1 MKISELIKIGNVRR
15 DIEIPLAVQGE
26 NRSITMGQIL
36 DAVAQ
41 NIIPFGGFKSETQ
54 NVQYAPGT
62 PTASTGV
69 VIFDTVTDKFYLAA
83 PQSSIGPDGPSIMW
97 TYFADW
103 NGHALYY
110 EEDGTVR
117 TNCMFLTHE
126 GRIYY
131 YNGTTLKSAGI
142 TDDQADDLRHAT
154 PIEVESEEE
163 MSNRIAAGEYED
175 GQLYFLAEEG

>member
-1 MKISELIKIGNVRR
+1 MKISELIKLANIRR

-36 DAVAQ
+36 DAVSQ
-41 NIIPFGGFKSETQ
+41 CIIPFGGFMSETQ
-54 NVQYAPGT
+54 NIQYAPGS

-69 VIFDTVTDKFYLAA
+69 VIFDKVTNKFYLALM
-83 PQSSIGPDGPSIMW
+83 SSGSDSQSIMW

-103 NGHALYY
+103 NGHAFYY
-110 EEDGTVR
+110 ENDGTVR
-117 TNCMFLTHE
+117 MNCLFSTHD
-126 GRIYY
+126 GRLYY

-142 TDDQADDLRHAT
+142 TDEQADDLRHAT

-163 MSNRIAAGEYED
+163 MTNRIAAGEYEE
-175 GQLYFLAEEG
+175 GQLYFLAESE